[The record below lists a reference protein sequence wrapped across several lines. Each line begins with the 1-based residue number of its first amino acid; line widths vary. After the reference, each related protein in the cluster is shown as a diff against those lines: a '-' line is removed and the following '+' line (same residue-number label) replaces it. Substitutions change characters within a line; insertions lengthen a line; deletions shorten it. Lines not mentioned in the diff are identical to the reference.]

1 MNFKHSKNIA
11 QGSEGL
17 NKILSSS
24 WSPNNMRLAI
34 AQSDRKIALYDEK
47 GDKKEAF
54 STKPFKNKN
63 YMIRDIA
70 FSPDSIRLAVAQ
82 SDNMVF
88 VYKLGASWADQKK
101 ICNKLDQPSP
111 VTCMIW
117 PKSKMNELFI
127 GLADGKVKIGTLKNN
142 SSNVLYSTDSYVV
155 SLSCSND
162 GKFLIS
168 GHIDGVI
175 QKYNLENS
183 NLQKMVVHPSIP
195 YCLTFGG
202 NNDILA
208 AGNDYKVVIYNDI
221 GTKLQSFDYQGDDK
235 LKEFTVARASGD
247 TIAVGNHNKYFVYLF
262 NSRKQAWEEATV
274 KTVDGLYSVTALT
287 WKPDGSALV
296 TGNLLGSVDL
306 FEACLKK
313 TKFKDRFEI
322 TYVTSS
328 QIVVKNTENGKR
340 LVIKPTLSQE
350 IIKINIY
357 LDNFIVMSTKESLV
371 LGDLEGEKSSEL
383 AWNVT
388 GKEKFEF
395 NNPGICMI
403 FASGEL
409 ALVEFGKDEILG
421 YCRTEYIHSNLI
433 SCRIS
438 QGLVGVGKVQSIK
451 VIAYLI
457 DLNTIYI
464 QDLQTQTLI
473 ANFTHDSKID
483 FLELNK
489 NGNKLIFRDRKRHLY
504 LYNIFESKKITL
516 LNFCGYVQ
524 WVPNS
529 EVLVAQERKNVFVWY
544 NVDDP
549 DKVKLIPVKG
559 EVEEVRR
566 REGKTELLVE
576 EGNNIQTYL
585 LDDGLIAFSTAVDEK
600 DLNKAVKILE
610 HLEMNTETETH
621 WKTLAKLAISSKN
634 LMIAQRCYAAIGNY
648 SKANYIKKVMKV
660 AEKDG
665 AENPLVEARLLM
677 LDKQFNNAENLLLQN
692 NLLDEAMAILSEL
705 QKWDESVKL
714 AEKYNH
720 PDIVGIKSQYY
731 NWLLS
736 NDQLDKA
743 ADMKEREGDFM
754 TAISLYL
761 QGGYPAK
768 AANLVKS
775 YDTNKFDNA
784 TLENIIKSL
793 NIVGIYEKSGELLE
807 MMGHYQ
813 RSLESYQQARCYSKA
828 VEIARKYIPNRVER
842 LEEEWG
848 DYLLSQKHI
857 EAAIVHFIE
866 ANCKEKAIEAS
877 IQARKWEK
885 AIELCNSVSF
895 DISRTFFVDIGNHF
909 AAQRQF
915 DTAEK
920 YFLKAKEPV
929 HAFNMFVTYNK
940 WEKAEL
946 IIKKYMS
953 DEDSSKIIAAQASK
967 FEEEGKYKEAEWLYI
982 MAGEHDIA
990 ISMFK
995 SLKQYDNMLRL
1006 VNKYRPDFIKKTNDM
1021 VAQYLEQDKNFKQAE
1036 HHYIESGNWKSCVEM
1051 YRSHNMWEE
1060 ALRVAKQNGSKSEIN
1075 EIAKKWVINMPKDQA
1090 IKMLLSMGLGDAAID
1105 ILCDSKE
1112 YEAAFKLADQHARYK
1127 LPDVHFK
1134 YAMDCEDEKRY
1145 QEAEEH
1151 YIKANL
1157 VQEVIQMYQHIHEFN
1172 SSLRVARQHDPTSIP
1187 SIYMAQGK
1195 SLLNKKD
1202 YARAEMCF
1210 VYAKQP
1216 EYMVEIYEQEKN
1228 LNAALKFA
1236 AKYCPHLEPT
1246 IRNQIILDGQKS
1258 PDEMTSSELLEIAR
1272 LNEEAKDYSKAIDTY
1287 LEFNEKHFND
1297 PEKLEELWDRAVQL
1311 AWEFNKNRANDVTYK
1326 VAIKLKRIGKN
1337 LEAADLFERTSQVEE
1352 AVECYLNSRLFDKA
1366 KALVAKTKGDLRDK
1380 LSILIDRVLRDTYA
1394 SEMDLDKLMQMG
1406 DEKALDILFQQG
1418 RYEECLEGAKTY
1430 YTLEIFNKFLIA
1442 IVKKFLGDKNL
1453 AGAADFLAKHR
1464 TPIYKNNLDL
1474 YKVLALEIL
1483 AEENSEEL
1491 KALKEMLSSAVAQ
1504 LPEYKEHAAEFK
1516 NLSRLHKI
1524 AYYQFLK
1531 FTIRP
1536 RKDNFPKTYYR
1547 ICLSVLAFGDIIKL
1561 DLALLDA
1568 GLVCRD
1574 IGSKGNAF
1582 ILLNRY
1588 IDYYELI
1595 GGETNKIDE
1604 ETELLDTDIMNTA
1617 DAYRSEENIVTPEKK
1632 KEIHDWVV
1640 KTSIDKSVVKSLNRV
1655 PCAKCNKNL
1664 FEGNTVCKSCNFA
1677 YETCIVSGFPIHS
1690 NAESVNC
1697 TSCGKKA
1704 LRECWKEW
1712 ITAYEQCPWCKS
1724 IQMSY

>member
-1 MNFKHSKNIA
+1 
-11 QGSEGL
+11 
-17 NKILSSS
+17 
-24 WSPNNMRLAI
+24 
-34 AQSDRKIALYDEK
+34 
-47 GDKKEAF
+47 
-54 STKPFKNKN
+54 
-63 YMIRDIA
+63 MIREIA

-82 SDNMVF
+82 SDNIVF
-88 VYKLGASWADQKK
+88 VYKLGASWSDQKK
-101 ICNKLDQPSP
+101 ICNKLDQPAS
-111 VTCMIW
+111 VTAMIW

-127 GLADGKVKIGTLKNN
+127 GLADGKVKVGTLNKN
-142 SSNVLYSTDSYVV
+142 SSAVLYTAESYVV

-168 GHIDGVI
+168 GHLDGVI
-175 QKYNLENS
+175 HKYNFDNS
-183 NLQKMVVHPSIP
+183 NLQKMVTHTTIP
-195 YCLTFGG
+195 YCLAFGG

-208 AGNDYKVVIYNDI
+208 AGNDYKVLFYNDI
-221 GTKLQSFDYQGDDK
+221 GTKLQTFDYSTDDK
-235 LKEFTVARASGD
+235 LKEFTVVRACGD
-247 TIAVGNHNKYFVYLF
+247 TIALGNHNKFFVYLY
-262 NSRKQAWEEATV
+262 NSRKQVWEEATA
-274 KTVDGLYSVTALT
+274 KYVDGLYSVTALA
-287 WKPDGSALV
+287 WKPDGSALI
-296 TGNLLGSVDL
+296 TGNLSGSVDL

-313 TKFKDRFEI
+313 SKFKDIFEI
-322 TYVTSS
+322 TYVTHS
-328 QIVVKNTENGKR
+328 QIVIKNTETGKR
-340 LVIKPTLSQE
+340 IVVKPTLSQD
-350 IIKINIY
+350 IIKVNIY
-357 LDNFIVMSTKESLV
+357 LDNFIVMTTKESVV
-371 LGDLEGEKSSEL
+371 LGDVEGEKTSEL

-395 NNPGICMI
+395 NNPGVCMI
-403 FASGEL
+403 FSQGEL
-409 ALVEFGKDEILG
+409 ALVEFGNNEILG

-433 SCRIS
+433 SVRIS
-438 QGLVGVGKVQSIK
+438 QGLIGVGKVQSIK

-473 ANFTHDSKID
+473 ANLTHDSKID

-504 LYNIFESKKITL
+504 LYYIFENKKVTL

-529 EVLVAQERKNVFVWY
+529 EVLVAQERKSVFVWY

-566 REGKTELLVE
+566 REGKTEVLVE

-610 HLEMNTETETH
+610 NLEMNTETETQ

-634 LMIAQRCYAAIGNY
+634 LMIAQRCYAAIGSY
-648 SKANYIKKVMKV
+648 SKANYIKKVMRIS
-660 AEKDG
+660 EKDG
-665 AENPLVEARLLM
+665 NDNPLVEAKLLI

-692 NLLDEAMAILSEL
+692 NLLDEAMEILNEL

-720 PDIVGIKSQYY
+720 PDIQGIKSQYY

-743 ADMKEREGDFM
+743 ADLKEREGDFM
-754 TAISLYL
+754 TAINLYI

-775 YDTNKFDNA
+775 YDTGKFDNG

-793 NIVGIYEKSGELLE
+793 NMVGIYEKSGELLE
-807 MMGHYQ
+807 LMGHYQ
-813 RSLESYQQARCYSKA
+813 RSLEAYQQAKCYSKA

-857 EAAIVHFIE
+857 EAAIIHFIE

-885 AIELCNSVSF
+885 AIELCNTVSF

-909 AAQRQF
+909 ASQKQF
-915 DTAEK
+915 DIAEK
-920 YFLKAKEPV
+920 YFIKAKEPV
-929 HAFNMFVTYNK
+929 HAFNMYVTFNK
-940 WEKAEL
+940 FDKAEM
-946 IIKKYMS
+946 IIKKYMA
-953 DEDSSKIIAAQASK
+953 DEDSSKVIAAQAMK
-967 FEEEGKYKEAEWLYI
+967 YEQEGKCKEAEWLYVL
-982 MAGEHDIA
+982 AGEHDIA
-990 ISMFK
+990 ISMYK
-995 SLKQYDNMLRL
+995 TLKQYDNMLRL
-1006 VNKYRPDFIKKTNDM
+1006 VNKYRPDYIKTTNNM
-1021 VAQYLEQDKNFKQAE
+1021 VAQYLEQDKNLKQAE
-1036 HHYIESGNWKSCVEM
+1036 HYYIESGNWKSCVEM

-1060 ALRVAKQNGSKSEIN
+1060 ALRVAKQNGNKNEIN
-1075 EIAKKWVINMPKDQA
+1075 EISKKWVANMPKDQA
-1090 IKMLLSMGLGDAAID
+1090 IKMLLSMNLGEAAID
-1105 ILCDSKE
+1105 ILCDNKE
-1112 YEAAFKLADQHARYK
+1112 YEAAFKLAEQHARYK

-1134 YAMDCEDEKRY
+1134 FAMDCEDEKRY

-1151 YIKANL
+1151 YIKAHQVN
-1157 VQEVIQMYQHIHEFN
+1157 EVIQMYQHTHEYN
-1172 SSLRVARQHDPTSIP
+1172 SALRVARQHYPEGIP

-1246 IRNQIILDGQKS
+1246 IRNQILLDGQKS
-1258 PDEMTSSELLEIAR
+1258 PEQMKGGELMEIAR

-1287 LEFNEKHFND
+1287 LEFSEQHFDD
-1297 PEKLEELWDRAVQL
+1297 PEKLEEVWNRAVQL

-1326 VAIKLKRIGKN
+1326 VAIKLKRIGKL

-1352 AVECYLNSRLFDKA
+1352 AVECYLNANMFDKA
-1366 KALVAKTKGDLRDK
+1366 KQLIGSLKSGDLKSK
-1380 LSILIDRVLRDTYA
+1380 LITMIERVDRERKAGAGDIQG
-1394 SEMDLDKLMQMG
+1394 LMEVG
-1406 DEKALDILFQQG
+1406 DEQALEILYKQG

-1430 YTLEIFNKFLIA
+1430 YSREIFNKFLIEV
-1442 IVKKFLGDKNL
+1442 VKKFLGDKNL
-1453 AGAADFLAKHR
+1453 AGAADFLAKHK

-1483 AEENSEEL
+1483 AEENLEEL
-1491 KALKEMLSSAVAQ
+1491 KALKDMLGSAVAQ
-1504 LPEYKEHAAEFK
+1504 LPEHKEFQTEFK

-1524 AYYQFLK
+1524 AYYQFMK
-1531 FTIRP
+1531 FTIKQ

-1547 ICLSVLAFGDIIKL
+1547 VCLAVLAFGDIIKL

-1574 IGSKGNAF
+1574 IGLKGSAF
-1582 ILLNRY
+1582 ILFNRY
-1588 IDYYELI
+1588 IEYYELI
-1595 GGETNKIDE
+1595 EGEINKIDE
-1604 ETELLDTDIMNTA
+1604 ENEFLDTEINNTM
-1617 DAYRSEENIVTPEKK
+1617 DAYRSETNIVSPEKK
-1632 KEIHDWVV
+1632 KEIHEWVI
-1640 KTSIDKSVVKSLNRV
+1640 KASIDNNITKSLNRK
-1655 PCAKCNKNL
+1655 PCLKCNKSI
-1664 FEGNTVCKSCNFA
+1664 FEGNTYCKSCNFV
-1677 YETCIVSGFPIHS
+1677 YETCVVSGYPIH
-1690 NAESVNC
+1690 NTGDCVNC

-1712 ITAYEQCPWCKS
+1712 ITAFEQCPWCKS